1 MGGGIILGARIA
13 ALRKEQHLSQAELAD
28 RLGISPSAVGMYEQG
43 RREPCGALLVSMA
56 KEFGV
61 TTDFLLTGSPGAID
75 QQRLWQLLRNRLAG
89 AEELLQA
96 REEPPFSRQ
105 ELVVLLAAILLE

>member
-1 MGGGIILGARIA
+1 M
-13 ALRKEQHLSQAELAD
+13 SQAELAD

-61 TTDFLLTGSPGAID
+61 TTDFLLTGSPGTID
-75 QQRLWQLLRNRLAG
+75 QERLLRLLRNRIQS
-89 AEELLQA
+89 AEGLLQ
-96 REEPPFSRQ
+96 PWQQQPFSRQ
-105 ELVVLLAAILLE
+105 ELVVLLAAMLLD

>member
-1 MGGGIILGARIA
+1 MGGDIILGARIA
-13 ALRKEQHLSQAELAD
+13 ALRKERQLSQAELAD

-61 TTDFLLTGSPGAID
+61 TTDFLLTGSPDIID
-75 QQRLWQLLRNRLAG
+75 QERILCLLRNRLEG
-89 AEELLQA
+89 VEGLLKA
-96 REEPPFSRQ
+96 RDKPPFSRQ
-105 ELVVLLAAILLE
+105 ELVVLLAAMLLE